1 MSLDKSELKERL
13 IEISSLYAKTL
24 PIKRKMELFKPKD
37 VYERSVALPPF
48 PGDKILMN
56 DVAHEFNW
64 AIESM
69 RINHSK
75 LYAPKKP
82 EEPKIEKFREPGP
95 TKEES
100 EILDHNNS
108 LFVLGIFTT
117 IILSLFSAIAC
128 LLMFLSKESLLA
140 ILLVAALP
148 LVGIFLIILSKYKN
162 KKFRA
167 YLKKKKEKALAD
179 YNFDKELLI
188 AGYNK
193 AVTEYEDA
201 LKAYNASLED
211 FLEKY
216 KAWREIY
223 LKKVEEEKKISALLV
238 NDRKAGIEKI
248 REEELN
254 PIEDQLLE
262 LSNDVLSYKYWSV
275 AWDIYKLI
283 ENGRADD
290 VKEAINVYE
299 EIQYRE
305 RQLQLQI
312 EQDEQRQREEML
324 RRQDEERRHREGIEM
339 ERNRQYEERR
349 MREVQLREEQFKERQ
364 RREQE
369 ARDTRMQIHRQCS
382 SCALSRECR
391 LRRPNCASYKP
402 R

>member
-1 MSLDKSELKERL
+1 
-13 IEISSLYAKTL
+13 
-24 PIKRKMELFKPKD
+24 
-37 VYERSVALPPF
+37 
-48 PGDKILMN
+48 
-56 DVAHEFNW
+56 
-64 AIESM
+64 
-69 RINHSK
+69 
-75 LYAPKKP
+75 
-82 EEPKIEKFREPGP
+82 
-95 TKEES
+95 
-100 EILDHNNS
+100 
-108 LFVLGIFTT
+108 
-117 IILSLFSAIAC
+117 
-128 LLMFLSKESLLA
+128 MFLSKESLLV

-167 YLKKKKEKALAD
+167 YLKKKNEKALAD

-193 AVTEYEDA
+193 AVAEYEGA
-201 LKAYNASLED
+201 LKAYNASLEA

-216 KAWREIY
+216 KEWREIY
-223 LKKVEEEKKISALLV
+223 LKKAEEEKKISTLLV

-262 LSNDVLSYKYWSV
+262 LSKDFLSSKYWSA
-275 AWDIYKLI
+275 AWDLYNLI
-283 ENGRADD
+283 ESGRADD

-349 MREVQLREEQFKERQ
+349 MREAQLREEQFKERQ

>member
-37 VYERSVALPPF
+37 VYERNVVVPPF
-48 PGDKILMN
+48 PGDKSLM
-56 DVAHEFNW
+56 DGVVHEFNS
-64 AIESM
+64 AIE
-69 RINHSK
+69 RIRENHIK

-82 EEPKIEKFREPGP
+82 EEPTINEFRESKI

-100 EILDHNNS
+100 EKESSNGCLGVVGIVGTI
-108 LFVLGIFTT
+108 VLSFI
-117 IILSLFSAIAC
+117 SAITC
-128 LLMFLSKESLLA
+128 FLMYCSNEPLSSILA
-140 ILLVAALP
+140 IAALP
-148 LVGIFLIILSKYKN
+148 IIGIFLIILSKYKK

-167 YLKKKKEKALAD
+167 YLKKKREKEFADYNLNKKLLIAEYHKALA
-179 YNFDKELLI
+179 
-188 AGYNK
+188 
-193 AVTEYEDA
+193 EYEDA
-201 LKAYNASLED
+201 LKVYNASLEA
-211 FLEKY
+211 FLEQY
-216 KAWREIY
+216 NTWREIY
-223 LKKVEEEKKISALLV
+223 LKKAEEEKKISKLLV
-238 NDRKAGIEKI
+238 NDREAGIEKI
-248 REEELN
+248 REEELT
-254 PIEDQLLE
+254 PIEDQLYE
-262 LSNDVLSYKYWSV
+262 LSNDFLSYKYWSA
-275 AWDIYKLI
+275 AWDLYNLI
-283 ENGRADD
+283 ESGRADD
-290 VKEAINVYE
+290 IKEAINVYE

-312 EQDEQRQREEML
+312 EGEEQRQREEIL

-349 MREVQLREEQFKERQ
+349 MREAQLREEQFKERQ

-369 ARDTRMQIHRQCS
+369 ARDTRMQIHTQCS